1 MTNQHPITM
10 TGKKL
15 YTVRVEYKA
24 YVLAESESE
33 AKGFAREI
41 TETEDCPQIFVNEAN
56 GRNELGWPIGC
67 YVYHDGPG
75 DIRLGEVLVSPTP

>member
-1 MTNQHPITM
+1 MTK
-10 TGKKL
+10 KKL

-41 TETEDCPQIFVNEAN
+41 TETDGPQILVNEAN